1 MATCGRCAAARTA
14 LSEAFRAVT
23 RGDVTEAAR
32 KTAEAREQVIQKVR
46 SESDRIRNLRI
57 RK

>member
-32 KTAEAREQVIQKVR
+32 KTAEAGKEIAEKVK
-46 SESDRIRNLRI
+46 SESDRIRRI
-57 RK
+57 RL